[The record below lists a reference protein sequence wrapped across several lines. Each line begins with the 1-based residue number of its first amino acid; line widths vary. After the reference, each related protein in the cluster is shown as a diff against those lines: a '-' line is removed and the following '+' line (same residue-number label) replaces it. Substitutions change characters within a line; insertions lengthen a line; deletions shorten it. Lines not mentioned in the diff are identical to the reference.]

1 MRRRR
6 QLAAAASAA
15 CVLAFPAIARAV
27 VATLTNPADPTAVK
41 SCPGTATVP
50 CTVVSR
56 TTAMQVAVGAAHR
69 PMRVTTAGRIVGW
82 QISLS
87 APTISQIKYFD
98 RTEGGPAEAEVA
110 VLQNERGLDYR
121 LVAVGPTVHL
131 TPYFG
136 HSATFPL
143 ETSIPVSPGEI
154 IALAVPTWAPA
165 LELRA
170 GRRTAWRAS
179 RPATGCTS
187 VATQTVQDRAGT
199 LATYGCLYQTALL
212 SFGAVEIS
220 TP

>member
-6 QLAAAASAA
+6 QCAAVVLAA
-15 CVLAFPAIARAV
+15 CLLVFPAIAHAV
-27 VATLTNPADPTAVK
+27 VATLTNPDDPTAVK
-41 SCPGTATVP
+41 SCPGTTNIP

-56 TTAMQVAVGAAHR
+56 TTAMQVAVGATHR

-82 QISLS
+82 QITLS
-87 APTISQIKYFD
+87 DPSISQIKYFD
-98 RTEGGPAEAEVA
+98 KTEGGPAEAEIA
-110 VLQNERGLDYR
+110 VLQNVNGLDYR
-121 LVAVGPTVHL
+121 LVAIGPAVHL

-136 HSATFPL
+136 TTATFPL
-143 ETSIPVSPGEI
+143 ETSIPVKPGEV

-170 GRRTAWRAS
+170 GKRTAWRAS

-187 VATQTVQDRAGT
+187 VATQTVQDRADT
-199 LATYGCLYQTALL
+199 LATYGCLYQTALV